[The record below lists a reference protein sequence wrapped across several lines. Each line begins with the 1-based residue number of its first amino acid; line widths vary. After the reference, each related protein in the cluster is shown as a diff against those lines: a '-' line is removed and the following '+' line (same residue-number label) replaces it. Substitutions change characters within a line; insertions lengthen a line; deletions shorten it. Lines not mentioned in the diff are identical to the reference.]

1 MVFNP
6 THRSPRL
13 LGSPRMPSSLR
24 VLGFVVALCLTTT
37 SSAVAQD
44 NGFAGD
50 LFPNLSLPG
59 DIPGLGDSAD
69 TFDDS
74 VEPVTWSA
82 VLQQTG
88 PASGLLKVTATLG
101 GEYHIYST
109 TQPPGGPRRTVISV
123 ASPGVKVVGEFTPDQ
138 KPKVGPSDVF
148 GGLSVEEH
156 ADKVTW
162 TAPVQ
167 IADNPLGPV
176 EIKVAALTCAEGRCV
191 PSDETFVAL
200 VENGGGE
207 VSMATQGS
215 MAMQDSM
222 LKIEPFRDGD
232 YAVEWTASVVG
243 SADSAAIEF
252 TATPDDGYHVYASAV
267 DDSDSST
274 NFVITE
280 KSDLKI
286 GSPVTKAG
294 VIEKTLLPSMPP
306 LRFHE
311 GEVTWRLPLL
321 AGETVSMGTKS
332 IRGKIVYMACTDSS
346 CLRPKAIE
354 FQTNIPVNQSG
365 QIEIDSP
372 LAITLTSTKP
382 GDALDDAAEVKWVD
396 QFAAAD
402 PWGGSGDGGGISG
415 DGGGEKTAGM
425 ASGDS
430 ASGQSAGSARS
441 LPLLLLF
448 GFLGGIVLNVMPC
461 VLPVIGL
468 KVMSFINQGG
478 EDRGRVLTLN
488 LAYIAGVFVVF
499 GLLATL
505 AVFFGLGWGEQFQN
519 FGLRIGAT
527 VGIFAFALSYL
538 GTWEIP
544 TPGIV
549 SQAASS
555 ESKREG
561 VGGAF
566 SKGAFAT
573 ILATPCSAP
582 LLGSVFAALIGAPA
596 LTVYL
601 VFFAIAAGM
610 AMPFAV
616 IGFIPAAAAYLPKPG
631 AWMEKFKEL
640 MAFALLGAVAF
651 FFYQFS
657 DKDKV
662 PVFITLIGVW
672 FGCWI
677 IGQVPAYDPIK
688 KRLIAAFSGVGV
700 ATAIGLFAFMYVGA
714 PSKLDW
720 QDYDEARLASLQAS
734 GKTVMV
740 DFSAKWCANCLV
752 NLKTA
757 IDTPEV
763 ARLVDELDAATVYAD
778 WTDYDPAITKKL
790 HELNSNS
797 IPVLAIY
804 PAGDP
809 DNPIVLR
816 DLISQTQVLEAL
828 QQAGPSIP
836 KIATR

>member
-1 MVFNP
+1 MVSNLI
-6 THRSPRL
+6 SQ
-13 LGSPRMPSSLR
+13 SLR
-24 VLGFVVALCLTTT
+24 AISGILLLCAFTT
-37 SSAVAQD
+37 SSAVA
-44 NGFAGD
+44 GD
-50 LFPNLSLPG
+50 DGVGSELFPNLSLPSNLSG
-59 DIPGLGDSAD
+59 FGGEQESG
-69 TFDDS
+69 
-74 VEPVTWSA
+74 EPVTWSA
-82 VLQQTG
+82 TLQPTSQT
-88 PASGLLKVTATLG
+88 TATLRVTAKLG
-101 GEYHIYST
+101 GDYHIYST
-109 TQPPGGPRRTVISV
+109 TQPPGGPRRTVIKI
-123 ASPGVKVVGEFTPDQ
+123 ASSGVKLTGKFTPDSA
-138 KPKVGPSDVF
+138 PKVGPSDVF
-148 GGLSVEEH
+148 GGLNVEEH
-156 ADKVTW
+156 AGEVTW

-167 IADNPLGPV
+167 IDAPLSGDV
-176 EIKVAALTCAEGRCV
+176 KITVAALTCAEGRCV
-191 PSDETFVAL
+191 PSDETFTAFVQTASVPSL
-200 VENGGGE
+200 QRKSE
-207 VSMATQGS
+207 A
-215 MAMQDSM
+215 
-222 LKIEPFRDGD
+222 FRDGD
-232 YAVEWTASVVG
+232 YAVQWTAAVVPSG
-243 SADSAAIEF
+243 NSAAIEF
-252 TATPDDGYHVYASAV
+252 TATPDDGYHIYVAAV
-267 DDSDSST
+267 DDAGSST
-274 NFVITE
+274 NFVITD
-280 KSDLKI
+280 KGDLKI
-286 GSPVTKAG
+286 GSPTTDAL
-294 VIEKTLLPSMPP
+294 VIEKTLLPSMPK
-306 LRFHE
+306 LRYHE
-311 GEVTWRLPLL
+311 GEVTWRLPIA
-321 AGETVSMGTKS
+321 AGEPASMGTKS
-332 IRGKIVYMACTDSS
+332 VNGKIVYMACTDSS

-354 FQTNIPVNQSG
+354 FIANV
-365 QIEIDSP
+365 EIDDSGSIKIDGSN
-372 LAITLTSTKP
+372 AIELVSTKP
-382 GDALDDAAEVKWVD
+382 GDALDQAAETDWVD
-396 QFAAAD
+396 EVAMDDQAMAAPASGNID
-402 PWGGSGDGGGISG
+402 SGDGSSG
-415 DGGGEKTAGM
+415 SGGGTGIKQESNNFAGNPGE
-425 ASGDS
+425 SNGEVTRS
-430 ASGQSAGSARS
+430 AQS

-519 FGLRIGAT
+519 FGLRIAAT
-527 VGIFAFALSYL
+527 IGIFAFALSYL

-544 TPGIV
+544 TPGLV
-549 SQAASS
+549 SKAASS
-555 ESKREG
+555 EAKREG
-561 VGGAF
+561 IGGAF

-610 AMPFAV
+610 ASPFAV
-616 IGFIPAAAAYLPKPG
+616 IGFVPAAAAYLPKPG

-677 IGQVPAYDPIK
+677 IGQVPAYDPIR
-688 KRLIAAFSGVGV
+688 KRLTAALSGIGV
-700 ATAIGLFAFMYVGA
+700 ATAIGLFAFLYIGA

-720 QDYDEARLASLQAS
+720 QEYDDVRLANLQES

-752 NLKTA
+752 NLKRA

-763 ARLVDELDAATVYAD
+763 ARVVERLDAATIYAD
-778 WTDYDPAITKKL
+778 WTDYDPAITAKL

-809 DNPIVLR
+809 ENPIVLR
-816 DLISQTQVLEAL
+816 DLISQSQVIEAL
-828 QQAGPSIP
+828 ESAGPSVP
-836 KIATR
+836 RVATR